1 MLISTTSLS
10 FAWGSLAVSIAMG
23 SFAQIT
29 LKHTTNRLSVIEQRY
44 RAVPWLLLWGL
55 QFAGAML
62 FWIIALRRLDISI
75 AYPLMSL
82 GYVVVTGLAAIL
94 LREHVTKW
102 RWIAVGLITCGA
114 AMVAG
119 SV

>member
-1 MLISTTSLS
+1 MLTSPGSIAWLS
-10 FAWGSLAVSIAMG
+10 LGASIAMG
-23 SFAQIT
+23 SFAQVT
-29 LKHTTNRLSVIEQRY
+29 LKHTTNHMSKATKRSHAL
-44 RAVPWLLLWGL
+44 PWLLLWGAL
-55 QFAGAML
+55 FLGAML

-82 GYVVVTGLAAIL
+82 GYVAVTALAMVL
-94 LREHVTKW
+94 LGEKVSKL

>member
-1 MLISTTSLS
+1 MSTSSLS
-10 FAWGSLAVSIAMG
+10 FAWTSLAVSIAMG
-23 SFAQIT
+23 SFAQVT
-29 LKHTTNRLSVIEQRY
+29 LKHTTNRLSVVEQRY
-44 RAVPWLLLWGL
+44 LAVPWLLLWGI
-55 QFAGAML
+55 QFTGAMI

-82 GYVVVTGLAAIL
+82 GYVAVTGLAAVL
-94 LREHVTKW
+94 LHERVTKW

>member
-1 MLISTTSLS
+1 MLIQTSSLS

-29 LKHTTNRLSVIEQRY
+29 LKHTTNLLSVVKQRY
-44 RAVPWLLLWGL
+44 RAIPWLLLWGL
-55 QFAGAML
+55 LFAGAMV
-62 FWIIALRRLDISI
+62 FWIFALRRLDISI

>member
-1 MLISTTSLS
+1 
-10 FAWGSLAVSIAMG
+10 MG

-29 LKHTTNRLSVIEQRY
+29 LKHTTNRLAGAAERS
-44 RAVPWLLLWGL
+44 RALPWLVLWGSL
-55 QFAGAML
+55 FVGAMI
-62 FWIIALRRLDISI
+62 FWIIALRRLDISV

-82 GYVVVTGLAAIL
+82 GYVAVTGLAAVL
-94 LREHVTKW
+94 LGERVSSL

>member
-1 MLISTTSLS
+1 
-10 FAWGSLAVSIAMG
+10 
-23 SFAQIT
+23 
-29 LKHTTNRLSVIEQRY
+29 
-44 RAVPWLLLWGL
+44 
-55 QFAGAML
+55 ML
-62 FWIIALRRLDISI
+62 FWIIALRHLDISI

-82 GYVVVTGLAAIL
+82 GYVAVTALAMVL
-94 LREHVTKW
+94 LGEKVSKL

>member
-1 MLISTTSLS
+1 MPPTPGSI
-10 FAWGSLAVSIAMG
+10 AWMSLAASIAMG
-23 SFAQIT
+23 SFAQVT
-29 LKHTTNRLSVIEQRY
+29 LKHTTNRLAKVAERSH
-44 RAVPWLLLWGL
+44 ALPWLLLWGAL
-55 QFAGAML
+55 FLGAMV

-82 GYVVVTGLAAIL
+82 GYVAVTALAMVL
-94 LREHVTKW
+94 LGEKVSTL